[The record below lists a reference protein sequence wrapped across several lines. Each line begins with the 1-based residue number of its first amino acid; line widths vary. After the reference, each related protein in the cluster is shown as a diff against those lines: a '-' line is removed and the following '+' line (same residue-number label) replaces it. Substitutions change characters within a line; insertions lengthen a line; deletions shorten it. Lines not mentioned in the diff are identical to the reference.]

1 MNDLYTKEQIARAL
15 SLAVDCLD
23 AAYQNEREAHDRSDT
38 KLDALSK
45 ALGVLI
51 ALISPLGR
59 RGVDRIAPTFGDK
72 NDPII

>member
-1 MNDLYTKEQIARAL
+1 MRYTKEQIARAL
-15 SLAVDCLD
+15 SFAVDYLD
-23 AAYQNEREAHDRSDT
+23 AAYMNEREAHDRSDT

-51 ALISPLGR
+51 ALKQA
-59 RGVDRIAPTFGDK
+59 DRIAPTFGDK

>member
-1 MNDLYTKEQIARAL
+1 MRYTKEQIARAL

-23 AAYQNEREAHDRSDT
+23 GAHANEKDAHDRSDI

-51 ALISPLGR
+51 ALKQA
-59 RGVDRIAPTFGDK
+59 DRIAPTFGDK

>member
-1 MNDLYTKEQIARAL
+1 MKYTKEEVHRAL

-23 AAYQNEREAHDRSDT
+23 AAYQNEKGIFKTRSNT
-38 KLDALSK
+38 KLDELSK
-45 ALGVLI
+45 AGDVLI
-51 ALISPLGR
+51 ALISPLVR

>member
-1 MNDLYTKEQIARAL
+1 MKYTNKEIHRAL

-23 AAYQNEREAHDRSDT
+23 AAHANEKEAFDRSDT

-45 ALGVLI
+45 AGDVLI

>member
-1 MNDLYTKEQIARAL
+1 MEYTKQEIARAL
-15 SLAVDCLD
+15 ALAVDCLD
-23 AAYQNEREAHDRSDT
+23 AAHANEKEAHDRSDT

-51 ALISPLGR
+51 ALKQT
-59 RGVDRIAPTFGDK
+59 DRIAPTFGDE

>member
-1 MNDLYTKEQIARAL
+1 MKMKYTNKEVHRAF
-15 SLAVDCLD
+15 SLAVDCLS
-23 AAYQNEREAHDRSDT
+23 AAYQNEKDAHDRSDI

-51 ALISPLGR
+51 ALKQA
-59 RGVDRIAPTFGDK
+59 DRIAPTFGDK